1 MEFEPKFLE
10 FRDIRLNQSYTTSL
24 CITNTYPSTVDFKLE
39 PSSSRFAVNPSRVNL
54 PSGQS
59 IVVTVRL
66 FLKHNPNTSDGVNQ
80 HGDSIR
86 VLSSYFD
93 HAVNL
98 IYSLHSK
105 ETGAHPNTSIAR
117 NLRNRLS
124 TVHQQ
129 ILGAPSPST
138 TQVAAAAAAAAAD
151 ISDTSSSNVNELET
165 RLSAKDRTI
174 EQLECIIKQLESKF
188 PSIQEVVRNRIEQER
203 LVFEDKSVKV
213 ANENIYIAYIL
224 SLARSLC
231 DIMNRF
237 KCQ

>member
-1 MEFEPKFLE
+1 MEFEPKFLQ

-105 ETGAHPNTSIAR
+105 ETGAHPNTLIAQ

-124 TVHQQ
+124 TAHQQ
-129 ILGAPSPST
+129 ILGASSPSK
-138 TQVAAAAAAAAAD
+138 TQVAAAAAD
-151 ISDTSSSNVNELET
+151 ISDTSSSKVNELET

-213 ANENIYIAYIL
+213 ANENICIANIL
-224 SLARSLC
+224 SLANSFC
-231 DIMNRF
+231 DLLNSV

>member
-1 MEFEPKFLE
+1 MEYEPKFLE

-39 PSSSRFAVNPSRVNL
+39 PSSSRFAANPSRVNL

-105 ETGAHPNTSIAR
+105 ETGAHPNTLIAQ
-117 NLRNRLS
+117 NLRNRVS
-124 TVHQQ
+124 TAHQQ
-129 ILGAPSPST
+129 ILGASSPSK
-138 TQVAAAAAAAAAD
+138 TQVAAATAD
-151 ISDTSSSNVNELET
+151 ISDTSSSKVNELET

-174 EQLECIIKQLESKF
+174 EQLECIIKQLESKC
-188 PSIQEVVRNRIEQER
+188 PSIQEVVRNHIEQER

-213 ANENIYIAYIL
+213 ANENIYIANIL
-224 SLARSLC
+224 SLAHSFY
-231 DIMNRF
+231 DVINRVI
-237 KCQ
+237 CQ